1 MKRIAST
8 LTLIGILTVFS
19 TSAKAADNYFGL
31 YVTARNH
38 ASDHAVLNHRA
49 QHRAVQQH
57 NADHYPTTRYQH
69 TRTHARLNHQ
79 AAHDRAQHRA
89 AHDSHAYSPA
99 IVYGRGLGHGGHGRG
114 GFSIRTPR
122 LSVVFGH

>member
-79 AAHDRAQHRA
+79 AAHDRARHHA
-89 AHDSHAYSPA
+89 THDSHAYSPA
-99 IVYGRGLGHGGHGRG
+99 IVYGRGLGHGHG
-114 GFSIRTPR
+114 GFSIRTPH
-122 LSVVFGH
+122 LSVLFGH